1 MVGGLRYGQ
10 LAAARSPAPAPL
22 PAADAPAAGAAH
34 DPAAH
39 GSGLRAAEERTASC
53 KWTSHSYTWN
63 EAKQSCSCMRYLC
76 A

>member
-1 MVGGLRYGQ
+1 MVRGLRYGQ

-39 GSGLRAAEERTASC
+39 SAGLRAAEERTASC
-53 KWTSHSYTWN
+53 KWTSHSYSGI
-63 EAKQSCSCMRYLC
+63 KQSSP
-76 A
+76 AAV